1 MEATELTLRG
11 RLLVLERA
19 LGAGATSCVWLARD
33 GQRRV
38 ALKLGRGKAQR
49 PRFAEECARLAWVGS
64 DSLVGVIDAGLVRDG
79 LRLPDG
85 GSVEA
90 GSPFLLLDYVEG
102 DALDSVRNADAG
114 KALALSLVVAR
125 DVGRALA
132 DLHAAGLAH
141 GDVKPANIVVTS
153 DAAGAPLRACLVD
166 FGLSTEGTEVLP
178 RGGTRRYLA
187 PELAEAAGDARSRDL
202 WALGLV
208 LAELL
213 SPDLRGVE
221 RITPEH
227 ARALPGELGQR
238 VAALLSPTPAARPQA
253 DWLERHARLLSG
265 SLESET
271 EALERRRR
279 AVRRSYLSTRREEIL
294 ALSKVERPEVR
305 VGGEPRAWLEPA
317 LGLGRAVAELG
328 SDGASVPHG
337 ELGELTPYGRSRWLV
352 TLVGP
357 AAAAWPDG
365 NFTSD
370 EELALRLLAAVRERE
385 PESLVFA
392 DLVGSGARKT
402 APLVEADLVELAL
415 LLEGGALDAQLF
427 DEGERRVESGAA
439 SKAFALSLAR
449 ALSRRGHTGRSLAV
463 LERSA
468 TPEAEAEA
476 AELLR
481 RMGDAAAAEERARR
495 VLAGEPPAP
504 ARARAAATLGRLTL
518 DRGDIDGALALLE
531 AEPDSAPVLETRAL
545 ATVARSEPKLA
556 LELAERGASL
566 AVGDDARARIQA
578 VRGYVAHATGDAE
591 AALRAFRSAAE
602 HAARAGAVLEE
613 ATYLTGVAAAGTQL
627 GELGEANAAA
637 RRAVL
642 LFEALGRRVEAARAM
657 LSAASSHAATG
668 ARAEAR
674 EAALEAVQRARAAGD
689 KRCAGFA
696 HLVLA
701 DLFDAPSREGLEH
714 ARYAVGQLPPNDDDA
729 LRAAARLWVHGET
742 DLPLARYDALGGS
755 GESSIEARLEW
766 WGARATV
773 EARRADPE
781 RPELIAAALA
791 GLAAGPV
798 VARGPALAAG
808 ARLSARTGDGSMTR
822 RLTLAAG
829 DAAREIVR
837 RAPAELRAAITS
849 LAWVRMAEAA
859 DGESSFSAEQVGD
872 VEGLVRALGRRDQ
885 LRSLLRQVVD
895 ALVLWTGVERGLLL
909 LRAPGGRLLP
919 RAARNL
925 ARSDLSGQQLELSRS
940 LAERALEVGEP
951 VVAVDAAGDLPAVH
965 ESVHALKLR
974 SVLAVPLIA
983 HGEALGVVYLDDRVR
998 RGAFGPSELAWVRL
1012 VATLAAIAIA
1022 DARAELLLRRAAR
1035 RAERA
1040 EARLAGDL
1048 ARREAEL
1055 DVAERELARATGRR
1069 ETRFA
1074 YEAIVGDSEPVRA
1087 MLRVVDRVTASEVP
1101 VLINGESGSGKELV
1115 ARAIHANGPRGREA
1129 FVSEN
1134 CGAVPEGLLESTLFG
1149 HVRGAFTGAVRQ
1161 RAGLFEVAHQG
1172 TLFLDEIAEM
1182 SLGMQAKLLRAL
1194 QDGEIRAV
1202 GSESVRRVDVR
1213 VIGATHR
1220 DLSALVREGRFRE
1233 DLFYRLNVIGVN
1245 VPPLRQRVGDVPVL
1259 VQHFVK
1265 FHAGERRIRV
1275 SRAALDSL
1283 VAYGWPGNVRQLENE
1298 VRRALVLCDETVEL
1312 EHLSPEVRDR
1322 AASEASRVDGLNLRR
1337 RLDVLEADLVRTALQ
1352 RTQGNQ
1358 TRAAELLGV
1367 SRFGL
1372 QKMMKRLEIRIG
1384 EEPRAAPG
1392 PTASARPQLAAVRT
1406 RRYLEGKC
1414 RK

>member
-1 MEATELTLRG
+1 VEATELTLRG
-11 RLLVLERA
+11 RTLTLERA
-19 LGAGATSCVWLARD
+19 LGAGATSIVWLARE
-33 GQRRV
+33 GERRV
-38 ALKLGRGKAQR
+38 ALKLGRGKGQR

-64 DSLVGVIDAGLVRDG
+64 DALAGVLDAGLVREA

-85 GSVEA
+85 TSIEA
-90 GSPFLLLDYVEG
+90 GSPFLLLEYVEG
-102 DALDSVRNADAG
+102 EALAAAAPRTADAVRT
-114 KALALSLVVAR
+114 LALVIAR

-141 GDVKPANIVVTS
+141 GDVKPDNIVVTS
-153 DAAGAPLRACLVD
+153 SPDGVPERACLVD

-208 LAELL
+208 VAELL
-213 SPDLRGVE
+213 SPAVREAE
-221 RITPEH
+221 RITPELT
-227 ARALPGELGQR
+227 RALPGELGQR

-253 DWLERHARLLSG
+253 GWLERHARLLLG
-265 SLESET
+265 TLESESQ
-271 EALERRRR
+271 ALERRRR
-279 AVRRSYLSTRREEIL
+279 SVKRAYLSVRRDEIL
-294 ALSKVERPEVR
+294 ALSKVQRPELR

-317 LGLGRAVAELG
+317 LVLSRAVAELA
-328 SDGASVPHG
+328 SDGAAVAHG
-337 ELGELTPYGRSRWLV
+337 VLEELSPYGRSRWLV

-365 NFTSD
+365 DFAGD
-370 EELALRLLAAVRERE
+370 EELAARLASAVIERE

-392 DLVGSGARKT
+392 DLGSGNARKS
-402 APLVEADLVELAL
+402 APLGEADLVELAL
-415 LLEGGALDAQLF
+415 SLEGGALDARLF
-427 DEGERRVESGAA
+427 DEGERRVESGVV
-439 SKAFALSLAR
+439 SHAFELSLAR
-449 ALSRRGHTGRSLAV
+449 ALARRGHVGRALAV

-481 RMGDAAAAEERARR
+481 RMGDGGAAEARARS
-495 VLAGEPPAP
+495 VLSRAPAP
-504 ARARAAATLGRLTL
+504 AARARAVATLGRLTL
-518 DRGDIDGALALLE
+518 DRGEPDRACALLE

-545 ATVARSEPKLA
+545 AAIARSEPKLA
-556 LELAERGASL
+556 LELAERAASL
-566 AVGDDARARIQA
+566 AVGDDARARIEA
-578 VRGYVAHATGDAE
+578 VRGYVAHATADAE
-591 AALRAFRSAAE
+591 SALRAFRSASA

-642 LFEALGRRVEAARAM
+642 LFEALGRRLEAARAM
-657 LSAASSHAATG
+657 LSVASSHAATG
-668 ARAEAR
+668 ARPEAR
-674 EAALEAVQRARAAGD
+674 EAALDAIQRARAAGD
-689 KRCAGFA
+689 RRCAGFA

-714 ARYAVGQLPPNDDDA
+714 ARYAVSQLPASDDDA

-742 DLPLARYDALGGS
+742 ELDLPRYDKLAGS
-755 GESSIEARLEW
+755 GESSVEARLEW

-773 EARRADPE
+773 EARRAEPE

-837 RAPAELRAAITS
+837 RAPAGLRAAITS
-849 LAWVRMAEAA
+849 LPWVRAAESANV
-859 DGESSFSAEQVGD
+859 ESSFSAEQVGD
-872 VEGLVRALGRRDQ
+872 VEGLVRALGRRDE

-909 LRAPGGRLLP
+909 LRAPGGRLMP

-925 ARSDLSGQQLELSRS
+925 ARSDLSGVQLELSRS

-998 RGAFGPSELAWVRL
+998 RGAFGPGELAWVRL
-1012 VATLAAIAIA
+1012 VATLAAVAIA
-1022 DARAELLLRRAAR
+1022 DARAQLFLRRAAR

-1055 DVAERELARATGRR
+1055 DVAERELARATGHR

-1074 YEAIVGDSEPVRA
+1074 YEAIVGESEPLRA

-1115 ARAIHANGPRGREA
+1115 ARAIHANGPRARGA

-1149 HVRGAFTGAVRQ
+1149 HVRGAFTGAVRP

-1202 GSESVRRVDVR
+1202 GSETVRMVDVR

-1220 DLSALVREGRFRE
+1220 DLAALVREGRFRE
-1233 DLFYRLNVIGVN
+1233 DLFYRLNVIAVS
-1245 VPPLRQRVGDVPVL
+1245 VPPLRARAGDVPLL
-1259 VQHFVK
+1259 VQHLVK
-1265 FHAGERRIRV
+1265 AHAGERRIRV
-1275 SRAALDSL
+1275 SRAALDAL
-1283 VAYGWPGNVRQLENE
+1283 CAFGWPGNVRQLENE
-1298 VRRALVLCDETVEL
+1298 IRRALVLCDETIDV

-1322 AASEASRVDGLNLRR
+1322 EASEASRVDGLNLRR
-1337 RLDVLEADLVRTALQ
+1337 RLDVLEAELVRKALQ

-1372 QKMMKRLEIRIG
+1372 QKMMKRLEIRLSD
-1384 EEPRAAPG
+1384 EPRTG
-1392 PTASARPQLAAVRT
+1392 PAT
-1406 RRYLEGKC
+1406 RSIVSS
-1414 RK
+1414 